1 MCLVI
6 INYIIINDI
15 IDSIITVVK
24 FFNNSQGLWP
34 INRQCLSHI
43 KIMHLCKPQYKST
56 GIDEL

>member
-24 FFNNSQGLWP
+24 FFNNSQGL
-34 INRQCLSHI
+34 
-43 KIMHLCKPQYKST
+43 
-56 GIDEL
+56 